1 MRRAFM
7 VVTLALGALP
17 MLAFSQTDDAQKESL
32 VKALQIPETP
42 AFAVLGVTPSE
53 VTRPGAGRDVAIG
66 LLQGLD
72 ANGNMQ
78 SGIAYE
84 FVPYLIANRD
94 VTLTQ
99 YRGDNWTQIAS
110 RTKLSLAT
118 SKGSDESD
126 QSLRA
131 AIGLR
136 ATIFDRGD
144 PYLKD
149 EETVDLT
156 VDPTGDDENDRCFRK
171 AMSETT
177 AERLERMDLQRRRL
191 PPPEGQPTPPD
202 HLNQQEFDDLKNESN
217 ERRKARIEES
227 ADRCRKSF
235 EQKHWNSTALDVGV
249 APVWISPDGTTNELD
264 QQGYALWTSFQWGF
278 EGKGVQAATDGC
290 GTGLR
295 QQLRTC
301 AALQLLAK
309 YRNKEL
315 VEDPLD
321 PQARIEQDSMAVGL
335 RFRFGSKRRVFLVES
350 TYADVDPRDR
360 ASSHEWRYIVG
371 GEFRISEDTW
381 LQLIYASIEPENGDS
396 EGVVSSHFAWAFGD
410 SNRL

>member
-1 MRRAFM
+1 MRRAFL
-7 VVTLALGALP
+7 VVIVTLGALP
-17 MLAFSQTDDAQKESL
+17 LLAVAQMDEAEKQESL

-84 FVPYLIANRD
+84 FAPYLIANKD
-94 VTLTQ
+94 ITLSQ
-99 YRGDNWTQIAS
+99 YRADTWTQIAS

-144 PYLKD
+144 PYLED
-149 EETVDLT
+149 QET
-156 VDPTGDDENDRCFRK
+156 DDCFNNALLDTDAEK
-171 AMSETT
+171 
-177 AERLERMDLQRRRL
+177 AERKDLQRRAARG
-191 PPPEGQPTPPD
+191 E
-202 HLNQQEFDDLKNESN
+202 LNAVDFKELNEALN
-217 ERRKARIEES
+217 ARMKPRIEEA

-249 APVWISPDGTTNELD
+249 APVWISPDGTTDELD

-278 EGKGVQAATDGC
+278 EGKDVEAATDGC

-321 PQARIEQDSMAVGL
+321 PQARMEQDSMAVGL
-335 RFRFGSKRRVFLVES
+335 RFRFGNKRRVFLIES
-350 TYADVDPRDR
+350 TYADVDPKDR

-381 LQLIYASIEPENGDS
+381 LQLTYASIEPENGDS

-410 SNRL
+410 SSRL